1 MLILE
6 FGPRLFSCI
15 AHPRSHSLP
24 LQLFEDE
31 TEGLI
36 ISISTVESQLLGSEV
51 VLGGDSLMIEAYEVI
66 DAKIVDISIVSETLA
81 GEILTEV
88 EAVGANS
95 L

>member
-1 MLILE
+1 
-6 FGPRLFSCI
+6 
-15 AHPRSHSLP
+15 
-24 LQLFEDE
+24 
-31 TEGLI
+31 LI

-88 EAVGANS
+88 ETVGANS

>member
-1 MLILE
+1 
-6 FGPRLFSCI
+6 
-15 AHPRSHSLP
+15 
-24 LQLFEDE
+24 LFEDE

-88 EAVGANS
+88 ETVGANS
-95 L
+95 LGKLDNGHVVL